1 VTSGFFDTQASPE
14 FDASDASTEDEK
26 EEQSDAS
33 TEDEKEDQTQG
44 PRDDR
49 VNHQTN
55 LHHRPDA
62 AAQDWPLTNLQ
73 DGLAPMPLDLNDE
86 QETKSSEADDDE
98 DTENTEETTTG
109 MEEWDP
115 TISDAYDTESSMDE
129 NDQDGQ
135 ATRYDTKVSEYPLP
149 SQRRRRK

>member
-44 PRDDR
+44 PRDDT

-98 DTENTEETTTG
+98 DTE
-109 MEEWDP
+109 
-115 TISDAYDTESSMDE
+115 SSMDE

-135 ATRYDTKVSEYPLP
+135 ANRYETKVSTEPLP
-149 SQRRRRK
+149 SQRRERK